1 VEIEESFNQ
10 DSPHPT
16 PLPEGEGSSDDDET
30 SPESEETS
38 HESEE
43 TSPEPEEISP
53 ESEET
58 SPQPS
63 PQGEGEEGLNIN
75 NEVEEEEIVNISVK
89 NIFQSPTYL
98 QEKDFDF

>member
-10 DSPHPT
+10 DSPHPS
-16 PLPEGEGSSDDDET
+16 PLPEGEGIEEEIIEEAET
-30 SPESEETS
+30 IS
-38 HESEE
+38 HEFEE
-43 TSPEPEEISP
+43 ISPEPEEISP